1 MAARDRTG
9 PFMVFIKADCRMRP
23 LSDFYS
29 TLIGSRNGLPSAS
42 RRQRLLKLPH
52 RGGGGLQGYA
62 GELPTWQKA
71 CGLITHGSQGAKNK
85 PDQEANRERESET
98 KRKKVTG
105 Q

>member
-1 MAARDRTG
+1 MAARARTGPEPG

-42 RRQRLLKLPH
+42 RRQRLLKLPQEEEDKGE
-52 RGGGGLQGYA
+52 GGGVKGYA

-85 PDQEANRERESET
+85 HDQEAKRE
-98 KRKKVTG
+98 
-105 Q
+105 

>member
-1 MAARDRTG
+1 MAGRARTG

-52 RGGGGLQGYA
+52 EEADGDGGLLQGYA

-85 PDQEANRERESET
+85 HDQEANTERE
-98 KRKKVTG
+98 RKKVTG
-105 Q
+105 